1 MSLELLHGINGRKPL
16 PVHTYHYPTACNIRA
31 EVAIII
37 VLTVVHLMAAI
48 VVQMVFRCS
57 GADLAIGGVAPILL

>member
-1 MSLELLHGINGRKPL
+1 M
-16 PVHTYHYPTACNIRA
+16 HTYHYPTARNIRA